1 MNLLSLVNPEAAV
14 KRIILFVIAL
24 SLLLLS
30 PSASPAQPAPDSF
43 APLVKKEMPA
53 VVNIS
58 TRQVVKVQ
66 QPSPFGDPQ
75 MDEFFHRFFGG
86 GAPQREQVRQSLGSG
101 FIISADG
108 YILTNNHVV
117 DKASGIKVS
126 LADGRVLDAKLVGKS
141 PEIDIALIKVEAAD
155 LPAVVLGDS
164 ETLEVGDWVVA
175 IGNPFGLS
183 HTVTAGIVSA
193 KGRVIGM
200 GPYDNLIQTDA
211 AINPGNSGGP
221 LFNTKGEVVGI
232 NTVIIA
238 SGQNLGFAVPI
249 TMVKTVLPS
258 IKEKGS
264 PDMGWLGVS
273 AQSLTPDIAAALGM
287 SEPLGALVTAVEKGG
302 PADKAGLKRGDVI
315 TALDGRKILDPGE
328 LPRMVAFGHIG
339 KTVTLSVFRQGA
351 PLEIKAVVEL
361 RPESEE
367 KAPEPKPRRQRR

>member
-1 MNLLSLVNPEAAV
+1 MEVIMNRSIGPAA
-14 KRIILFVIAL
+14 
-24 SLLLLS
+24 LLLIFALLAVPQVS
-30 PSASPAQPAPDSF
+30 KAQPAPESF
-43 APLVKKEMPA
+43 APLVKKHMPA

-58 TRQVVKVQ
+58 TRQVVKVRQ
-66 QPSPFGDPQ
+66 QSPFGDPQ
-75 MDEFFHRFFGG
+75 MDEFFYRFFG

-101 FIISADG
+101 FIISPDG

-117 DKASGIKVS
+117 GKAQDIKVS
-126 LADGRVLDAKLVGKS
+126 LADGRVLDAKLVGTS
-141 PEIDIALIKVEAAD
+141 PEIDVALIKVDAAG
-155 LPAVVLGDS
+155 LPSVTLGDS
-164 ETLEVGDWVVA
+164 DALEVGDWVVA

-183 HTVTAGIVSA
+183 QTVTAGIVSA

-221 LFNTKGEVVGI
+221 LFNTNGEVVGI

-249 TMVKTVLPS
+249 TMVKELLPS
-258 IKEKGS
+258 IREKGR
-264 PDMGWLGVS
+264 PDMGWLGVT

-287 SEPLGALVTAVEKGG
+287 SEPIGAIVTAVEKGS

-315 TALDGRKILDPGE
+315 VEMDGKKILDPSE

-339 KTVTLSVFRQGA
+339 KTVTLKVFRQGK
-351 PLEIKAVVEL
+351 PLDIKALVEL
-361 RPESEE
+361 RPEE
-367 KAPEPKPRRQRR
+367 KEKK